1 MRLRFNLGAIV
12 EIILFGEEKSKTVTG
27 KVVSVMDDEVQLCP
41 QLRVKREREVSDWH
55 FSEDPDYSDE
65 ISVDTKE
72 VIHLNRQLIKSW
84 KYVHINELNKKGAV
98 NEEKDMITGKGI
110 EDFTQNEFDPE
121 TGLCLG
127 NGEYCGNIKEHYEMP
142 IVIAVKQSEEDEE
155 KDQRK

>member
-55 FSEDPDYSDE
+55 FSEDPDYRQD
-65 ISVDTKE
+65 ISVDANDI
-72 VIHLNRQLIKSW
+72 IHLNRQLIKSW

-110 EDFTQNEFDPE
+110 EDFTQNDFDTE

-127 NGEYCGNIKEHYEMP
+127 TGEYCGDIKEHYEMP

-155 KDQRK
+155 KDQKK

>member
-27 KVVSVMDDEVQLCP
+27 KVVSVMDDEVQICP

-55 FSEDPDYSDE
+55 FSEDPNYRQD
-65 ISVDTKE
+65 ISVDANDN
-72 VIHLNRQLIKSW
+72 IHLNRQKD
-84 KYVHINELNKKGAV
+84 AV

-110 EDFTQNEFDPE
+110 EDFTQNEFDTE

-127 NGEYCGNIKEHYEMP
+127 TGEYCGDIKEHYEMP

-155 KDQRK
+155 KDQKK

>member
-1 MRLRFNLGAIV
+1 MIQKHG
-12 EIILFGEEKSKTVTG
+12 
-27 KVVSVMDDEVQLCP
+27 Q
-41 QLRVKREREVSDWH
+41 
-55 FSEDPDYSDE
+55 PDHQHK
-65 ISVDTKE
+65 IQ
-72 VIHLNRQLIKSW
+72 HGNC
-84 KYVHINELNKKGAV
+84 G
-98 NEEKDMITGKGI
+98 MITGKGI

>member
-1 MRLRFNLGAIV
+1 M
-12 EIILFGEEKSKTVTG
+12 
-27 KVVSVMDDEVQLCP
+27 
-41 QLRVKREREVSDWH
+41 
-55 FSEDPDYSDE
+55 
-65 ISVDTKE
+65 
-72 VIHLNRQLIKSW
+72 
-84 KYVHINELNKKGAV
+84 HINELNKKGAV

>member
-12 EIILFGEEKSKTVTG
+12 EITLFGEENSTPITG
-27 KVVSVMDDEVQLCP
+27 KVVGVMDDEVQLCP
-41 QLRVKREREVSDWH
+41 QLRVKREREVSDRH

>member
-55 FSEDPDYSDE
+55 FSEDPDYRQD
-65 ISVDTKE
+65 ISVDANDI
-72 VIHLNRQLIKSW
+72 IHLNRQLIKSW
-84 KYVHINELNKKGAV
+84 KYVHINELNKKDAV

-110 EDFTQNEFDPE
+110 EDFTQNEFDTE
-121 TGLCLG
+121 TGLCIG

-155 KDQRK
+155 KDQKK

>member
-41 QLRVKREREVSDWH
+41 QLRVKRETAVSDWH

-84 KYVHINELNKKGAV
+84 RYVKIKELSKKDAV
-98 NEEKDMITGKGI
+98 DEEKDMITGKGI